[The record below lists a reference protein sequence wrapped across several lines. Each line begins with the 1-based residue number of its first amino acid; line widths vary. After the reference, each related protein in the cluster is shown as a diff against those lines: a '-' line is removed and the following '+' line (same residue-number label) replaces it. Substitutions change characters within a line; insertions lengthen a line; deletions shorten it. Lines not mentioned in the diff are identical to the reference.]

1 MLESA
6 DRVLRALEVCTPAER
21 NLSLSE
27 IAERL
32 GLPKSS
38 VYRLLATLAAHGF
51 VERDATTR
59 RYRLGIRLFEIG
71 SAAIHERG
79 LHSATHPVLE
89 ELAVTTGET
98 CHVAVLSG
106 AEAVY
111 IYKIDG
117 PSSFSMTSR
126 VGGRAPCHCTSIGK
140 VLIAWGGE
148 ELLKRLAW
156 AGLRPYTSR
165 TITNVSQLGVELE
178 RVRALGYALDRDEYE
193 ENLCCAAAPVRDH
206 AGQVVAAI
214 GIAGPSHR
222 LTTENLDRL
231 VPAVVGA
238 AGAVSRNLG
247 YVNVEQWAVVG
258 S

>member
-6 DRVLRALEVCTPAER
+6 DRVLRVLEVFTPAER
-21 NLSLSE
+21 DLSLSE

-32 GLPKSS
+32 ELPKSS
-38 VYRLLATLAAHGF
+38 VHRLLATLAAHGF
-51 VERDATTR
+51 VERDANSR

-98 CHVAVLSG
+98 CHLAVLSDV
-106 AEAVY
+106 EAVY

-140 VLIAWGGE
+140 VLIAWGGQD
-148 ELLKRLAW
+148 LFKRVVR
-156 AGLRPYTSR
+156 AGMRRYTST
-165 TITNVSQLGVELE
+165 TITNGTDLAADLE
-178 RVRALGYALDRDEYE
+178 RVRADGYALDVEEYQ
-193 ENLCCAAAPVRDH
+193 ENLSCAAAAVRDH
-206 AGQVVAAI
+206 AGRVVAAI

-222 LTTENLDRL
+222 LTPDDLSRL
-231 VPAVVGA
+231 VPAVVA
-238 AGAVSRNLG
+238 AGVAVSRNLG
-247 YVNVEQWAVVG
+247 YVHFEQEAVG